1 LEKHFKSIIKS
12 LKQIIENTAGE
23 ESQPIK
29 KEANVAKNRNT
40 KKRKPEE
47 NEKDYDEYDNDDDS
61 GNFWLNNSWL
71 LLTSSS
77 KKKQYIQESRR
88 IHPIMPHLNHKLSYE
103 RSHVPST
110 EDIYETPNESLETL
124 VKQSLQT

>member
-29 KEANVAKNRNT
+29 KEANVAKDRNI

-47 NEKDYDEYDNDDDS
+47 NEKDDDERDNDDDDDGDS
-61 GNFWLNNSWL
+61 FRMDL
-71 LLTSSS
+71 
-77 KKKQYIQESRR
+77 
-88 IHPIMPHLNHKLSYE
+88 
-103 RSHVPST
+103 
-110 EDIYETPNESLETL
+110 
-124 VKQSLQT
+124 